1 MQMDLWKILEKNMDQ
16 KQELRKRMKEKRD
29 RISPQERRQKSAKI
43 CERLLSAPE
52 YARFQ
57 KILVYAAIRSE
68 VELQLFCDQALRDR
82 KQIFFPKVCGKEM
95 EFYRI
100 EDSGQLKRECFLSR
114 SRMSNNIHFLL
125 LQRMGRHGFLSP
137 VLHSTKRGCGSDTEE
152 DFTIVT

>member
-43 CERLLSAPE
+43 CERLLAAPE

-68 VELQLFCDQALRDR
+68 VELQLFCDRHSGRKSRFFFRRCVRRKWSFTGLR
-82 KQIFFPKVCGKEM
+82 IP
-95 EFYRI
+95 
-100 EDSGQLKRECFLSR
+100 DS
-114 SRMSNNIHFLL
+114 
-125 LQRMGRHGFLSP
+125 
-137 VLHSTKRGCGSDTEE
+137 
-152 DFTIVT
+152 

>member
-1 MQMDLWKILEKNMDQ
+1 MDQ

-68 VELQLFCDQALRDR
+68 VELQLFCDQGTSGQKTD
-82 KQIFFPKVCGKEM
+82 FFPEGVWEGN
-95 EFYRI
+95 
-100 EDSGQLKRECFLSR
+100 G
-114 SRMSNNIHFLL
+114 
-125 LQRMGRHGFLSP
+125 
-137 VLHSTKRGCGSDTEE
+137 VLPD
-152 DFTIVT
+152 

>member
-1 MQMDLWKILEKNMDQ
+1 MDQ

-82 KQIFFPKVCGKEM
+82 KQKTENRFFSRRCVGRKWSFTGL
-95 EFYRI
+95 RI
-100 EDSGQLKRECFLSR
+100 PDS
-114 SRMSNNIHFLL
+114 
-125 LQRMGRHGFLSP
+125 
-137 VLHSTKRGCGSDTEE
+137 
-152 DFTIVT
+152 

>member
-1 MQMDLWKILEKNMDQ
+1 MDQ

-68 VELQLFCDQALRDR
+68 VELQLFCDQAPGTESR
-82 KQIFFPKVCGKEM
+82 FFPEGV
-95 EFYRI
+95 
-100 EDSGQLKRECFLSR
+100 REG
-114 SRMSNNIHFLL
+114 N
-125 LQRMGRHGFLSP
+125 G
-137 VLHSTKRGCGSDTEE
+137 VLPD
-152 DFTIVT
+152 